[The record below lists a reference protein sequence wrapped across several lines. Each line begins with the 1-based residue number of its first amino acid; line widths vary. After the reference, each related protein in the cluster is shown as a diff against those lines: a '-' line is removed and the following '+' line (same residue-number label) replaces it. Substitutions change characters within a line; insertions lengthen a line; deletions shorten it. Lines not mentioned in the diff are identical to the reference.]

1 MVIKQGEIYRV
12 DLGEPT
18 GSEPG
23 YKHPH
28 IVIQNDLF
36 NSSNIN
42 TVVVCTLTSNL
53 KRGQAPGN
61 IILNMGEA
69 NLPKK
74 NVVNISQIYTVNKSE
89 LTELIGKVSEKRMD
103 EILEGLKLLTEP
115 KSL

>member
-61 IILNMGEA
+61 ITLNMGEA